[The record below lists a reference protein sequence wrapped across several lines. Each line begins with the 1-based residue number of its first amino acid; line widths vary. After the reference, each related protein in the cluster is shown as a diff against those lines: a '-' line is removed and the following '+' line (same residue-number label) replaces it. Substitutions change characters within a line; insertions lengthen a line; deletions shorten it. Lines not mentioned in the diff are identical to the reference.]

1 MPSVDNYTKGLP
13 QSGAGLSR
21 AASAASTHS
30 RILVL
35 CVDRDDDIGSKGGME
50 TPVVGRDPCINAGV
64 RLAIEDPE
72 DPDANA
78 IFGAVKTYEELI
90 AKGYTSQV
98 AVVAGKYNRG
108 IEADEKICLEVQ
120 NILGEYKADA
130 AVLVSDGED
139 DETIVPV
146 IQSMVPVISI
156 QRIIIKHSRTVEYS
170 YAVLGR
176 YIKMLAYDP
185 RYSKFF
191 LGVPGALLVATSLA
205 SFFGL
210 TKEALALVF
219 SILGA
224 AFIIRAFDIDKA
236 LSSLG
241 RPTPTGFIRIFST
254 FAGILIIVVSIVNG
268 ISTIP
273 NEAIVPNMT
282 ALHTITNRVIVG
294 SFVHGTITLLWIGIA
309 TILAGSLLSN
319 WFKGSIL
326 TMSDI
331 LRLVV
336 LALLYI
342 PILQF
347 TSVLTER
354 TNPFNLISSLLI
366 GLAIT
371 LIAATFLFQYFRNRK
386 GEKFLS
392 INPLNI
398 LSNYFKT
405 VKSSSSQAFVYRW

>member
-1 MPSVDNYTKGLP
+1 MPSVDNYAKKN
-13 QSGAGLSR
+13 GAVLSR
-21 AASAASTHS
+21 VAATHS

-72 DPDANA
+72 DADANA
-78 IFGAVKTYEELI
+78 IFAAIKTYEELL
-90 AKGYTSQV
+90 AKGYSSQV
-98 AVVAGKYNRG
+98 ALVAGKSNRG
-108 IEADEKICLEVQ
+108 IEADEKIGLEIQ
-120 NILGEYKADA
+120 NVLGEYRADA

-139 DETIVPV
+139 DETVMPV
-146 IQSMVPVISI
+146 IQTMIPVISI
-156 QRIIIKHSRTVEYS
+156 QRIIIKHSRSVEYS

-176 YIKMLAYDP
+176 YLKMLAYDP

-210 TKEALALVF
+210 TKEAVALVF

-254 FAGILIIVVSIVNG
+254 FAGILIIVVSVVNG
-268 ISTIP
+268 LSSIP
-273 NEAIVPNMT
+273 SEAIVPNMGV
-282 ALHTITNRVIVG
+282 LHVISNRIIVG

-354 TNPFNLISSLLI
+354 TNPFSLISSLLI

-371 LIAATFLFQYFRNRK
+371 LVAATFLFQYFRNRK
-386 GEKFLS
+386 GGEVLKH
-392 INPLNI
+392 
-398 LSNYFKT
+398 
-405 VKSSSSQAFVYRW
+405 

>member
-1 MPSVDNYTKGLP
+1 M
-13 QSGAGLSR
+13 
-21 AASAASTHS
+21 AA
-30 RILVL
+30 I
-35 CVDRDDDIGSKGGME
+35 
-50 TPVVGRDPCINAGV
+50 
-64 RLAIEDPE
+64 
-72 DPDANA
+72 
-78 IFGAVKTYEELI
+78 KTYEELI
-90 AKGYTSQV
+90 SKGYSSQV
-98 AVVAGKYNRG
+98 ALVAGKFNRG
-108 IEADEKICLEVQ
+108 IEADEKIGLEIQ
-120 NILGEYKADA
+120 NVLGEYRADA
-130 AVLVSDGED
+130 AVIVSDGED
-139 DETIVPV
+139 DETVVPV
-146 IQSMVPVISI
+146 IQTMVPVISI
-156 QRIIIKHSRTVEYS
+156 QRIIIKHSRSVEYS

-176 YIKMLAYDP
+176 YVKMLAYDP

-219 SILGA
+219 SILGV

-241 RPTPTGFIRIFST
+241 RPTPTGFIRIFSA

-268 ISTIP
+268 LSSIP
-273 NEAIVPNMT
+273 NEAIVPNMG
-282 ALHTITNRVIVG
+282 ALHVISNRIIVG

-354 TNPFNLISSLLI
+354 TNPFSLISSLLI

-371 LIAATFLFQYFRNRK
+371 LVAATFLFQYFRNRK
-386 GEKFLS
+386 GGEDLKH
-392 INPLNI
+392 
-398 LSNYFKT
+398 
-405 VKSSSSQAFVYRW
+405 

>member
-1 MPSVDNYTKGLP
+1 MPSVDTYAKKN
-13 QSGAGLSR
+13 GAGLSR
-21 AASAASTHS
+21 AAATHS

-78 IFGAVKTYEELI
+78 IFAAIKTYEELL
-90 AKGYTSQV
+90 AKGYSSQV
-98 AVVAGKYNRG
+98 ALVAGKSNRG
-108 IEADEKICLEVQ
+108 IEADEKIGLEIQ
-120 NILGEYKADA
+120 NVLGEYRADA

-139 DETIVPV
+139 DETVMPI
-146 IQSMVPVISI
+146 IQTMIPVISI
-156 QRIIIKHSRTVEYS
+156 QRIIIKHSRSVEYS
-170 YAVLGR
+170 YAVFGR
-176 YIKMLAYDP
+176 YLKMLAYDP

-210 TKEALALVF
+210 TKEAVALVF

-224 AFIIRAFDIDKA
+224 AFIIRAFDIDKV

-241 RPTPTGFIRIFST
+241 RPTPTGFIRIFSA
-254 FAGILIIVVSIVNG
+254 FAGILIIVVSLVNG
-268 ISTIP
+268 LSSIP
-273 NEAIVPNMT
+273 NEAIVPNMGV
-282 ALHTITNRVIVG
+282 LHVISNRIIVG

-331 LRLVV
+331 LRLVI

-354 TNPFNLISSLLI
+354 TNPFSLISSLLI

-371 LIAATFLFQYFRNRK
+371 LVAATFLFQYFRNRK
-386 GEKFLS
+386 GGEVLKH
-392 INPLNI
+392 
-398 LSNYFKT
+398 
-405 VKSSSSQAFVYRW
+405 

>member
-1 MPSVDNYTKGLP
+1 VSIVANINTPAKIN
-13 QSGAGLSR
+13 GAGLSR
-21 AASAASTHS
+21 MSPTAPSSTHS
-30 RILVL
+30 KILVL
-35 CVDRDDDIGSKGGME
+35 CIDRDDDIGSKGGIE

-78 IFGAVKTYEELI
+78 IFAAIKTYEELI
-90 AKGYTSQV
+90 AKGYSSQV
-98 AVVAGKYNRG
+98 ALVAGKFNRG
-108 IEADEKICLEVQ
+108 IEADEKIGIEIQ
-120 NILGEYKADA
+120 NVLRMYRADG
-130 AVLVSDGED
+130 AVLISDGED
-139 DETIVPV
+139 DETVVPV
-146 IQSMVPVISI
+146 IQTIVPVISI
-156 QRIIIKHSRTVEYS
+156 QRIIIKHSRSVEYS
-170 YAVLGR
+170 YAVFGR
-176 YIKMLAYDP
+176 YLKMLAYDP

-219 SILGA
+219 SILGL

-254 FAGILIIVVSIVNG
+254 FAGILIIVVSIANG
-268 ISTIP
+268 LSSIP
-273 NEAIVPNMT
+273 NEAIVPNMG
-282 ALHTITNRVIVG
+282 ALHIITNRIIVG

-347 TSVLTER
+347 TSVLIER

-366 GLAIT
+366 GLAVT
-371 LIAATFLFQYFRNRK
+371 LVAATFLFQYFKNRK
-386 GEKFLS
+386 GGEVLKH
-392 INPLNI
+392 
-398 LSNYFKT
+398 
-405 VKSSSSQAFVYRW
+405 